1 MNCGSDVTLRSI
13 ACALERFYWRS
24 RDPASNPPHHMR
36 RSRHRVER
44 GGLDLGTILNNIH
57 LLRLALM
64 STVCA
69 FGMTTLNSAL
79 AQSSTATPSGASAL
93 PPVVVTQ
100 PAPARRR
107 ASAAPARAPR
117 AARTAAAPR
126 AVAPRQTN
134 VFVESPRGP
143 IQGYVANRSMAGTKT
158 NTPINETPQSISVI
172 GAEQIRDQAPRS
184 LDQIL
189 GYAPGVV
196 GGTFGND
203 VRNDWFLI
211 RGFKSDDN
219 SLFLDGM
226 QLFNTGYATWKLQPF
241 NLERVEVLRGPSAIL
256 YGGSSP
262 SGLVNA
268 VSKLPP
274 SEPIRYIEGGVDNY
288 GNRYVGFDIGGP
300 VAMSALNGTLSTRL
314 VGRFQ
319 GGDTQTDY
327 TQDNNFFLA
336 PSLTWRPDADT
347 SFTLLASAS
356 HNNTR
361 GQNFLPYVGSV
372 VNAPFG
378 RIGTNVFTSEPNMDT
393 FDRTQEMIGYQFEK
407 NLSDSVTFRQ
417 NARFAHVD
425 VKFATVYGNGY
436 ATTPAAADLARFN
449 FLATDRADQ
458 ATMDN
463 QLEYRFSTGILSHT
477 TLFGLDLKYYSI
489 DDQQKFNGGSPI
501 NLINPVYTATAQ
513 ATGPFKDQTITQK
526 QVGVYLQDQ
535 IKLDRFTLVL
545 SGRNDFVDI
554 DNNNRIGTSLSRDD
568 SKFSGRAGLIYNFD
582 SGVAPYVSYATSY
595 NPIIG
600 VNGAG
605 ATSTLQLP
613 ETGQQ
618 AEIGVKYQPAGF
630 NGHFGLAYF
639 DLKRQNVITTDPTNA
654 LLQVQNGEQTSRGLE
669 LEAVANLAPGF
680 KVTASFTTYNIF
692 VSKDGDQTLIGKVPV
707 ATPSQLASGWADY
720 TFQDGWLRGFGFGA
734 GVRYV
739 GGSYADAANTLPV
752 QSRALGDL
760 AVHYDWQNWRFAI
773 NANNV
778 TDEIYVANC
787 STVNACFYG
796 DRRRVTG
803 SIGYK
808 W

>member
-1 MNCGSDVTLRSI
+1 VSVI
-13 ACALERFYWRS
+13 AVSEA
-24 RDPASNPPHHMR
+24 
-36 RSRHRVER
+36 
-44 GGLDLGTILNNIH
+44 GGILGTILNNIH
-57 LLRLALM
+57 LSRLALL
-64 STVCA
+64 SSVCA
-69 FGMTTLNSAL
+69 LSLITLDPAL
-79 AQSSTATPSGASAL
+79 AQSSSGASQSGASTL

-107 ASAAPARAPR
+107 ATAAPARTPR
-117 AARTAAAPR
+117 AVRTAAAPR
-126 AVAPRQTN
+126 PVAPRQNN
-134 VFVESPRGP
+134 VFVETPRGP
-143 IQGYVANRSMAGTKT
+143 IQGYVANRSSSGTKT

-203 VRNDWFLI
+203 TRNDWFLI

-219 SLFLDGM
+219 SLFLDGQ
-226 QLFNTGYATWKLQPF
+226 QLFNTAYATWKLQPF

-274 SEPIRYIEGGVDNY
+274 AQPIRYIEAGVDNY

-300 VAMSALNGTLSTRL
+300 VAMSPLNGTLSTRL

-347 SFTLLASAS
+347 SITLLASAS
-356 HNNTR
+356 NNNTR

-378 RIGTNVFTSEPNMDT
+378 RIGTNIFTSEPNMDT
-393 FDRTQEMIGYQFEK
+393 FNRSQEMIGYQFEK
-407 NLSDSVTFRQ
+407 NLTDNVTFRQ
-417 NARFAHVD
+417 NTRYAHVD

-436 ATTPAAADLARFN
+436 ATTPAAGDMSRFN

-477 TLFGLDLKYYSI
+477 ALFGLDMKYYNI
-489 DDQQKFNGGSPI
+489 DDEQKFNGATSI
-501 NLINPVYTATAQ
+501 NLINPVYTPTAQ
-513 ATGPFKDQTITQK
+513 ATGPFRNVTLDQRQA
-526 QVGVYLQDQ
+526 GLYLQDQ
-535 IKLDRFTLVL
+535 IKLDRLTLVL
-545 SGRNDFVDI
+545 SGRNDWVNTNN
-554 DNNNRIGTSLSRDD
+554 DNHAGPSQSRND

-582 SGVAPYVSYATSY
+582 NGLAPYISYATSY
-595 NPIIG
+595 NPVVG
-600 VNGAG
+600 LNGSGTTA
-605 ATSTLQLP
+605 TLQLP

-618 AEIGVKYQPAGF
+618 SEVGVKFQPNGF
-630 NGHFGLAYF
+630 DGHFSFAYF
-639 DLKRQNVITTDPTNA
+639 DLKRQNVLTTDPLNP
-654 LLQVQNGEQTSRGLE
+654 LQSIQNGEQTSRGLE

-680 KVTASFTTYNIF
+680 KVLGSFTTYNIF
-692 VSKDGDQTLIGKVPV
+692 VSKDGDSTIIGKAPV

-720 TFQDGWLRGFGFGA
+720 TFQNGWLRGFGFGG

-739 GGSYADAANTLPV
+739 GGSFADAANTLPV
-752 QSRALGDL
+752 ASRMLGDA
-760 AVHYDWQNWRFAI
+760 AVHYDWQNWRFAV
-773 NANNV
+773 NV
-778 TDEIYVANC
+778 TNLTDEVYVATC

-796 DRRRVTG
+796 DRRRVIG
-803 SIGYK
+803 SVGYK